1 MRRSRKT
8 DFQKLKIILVG
19 STYPSQRPQ
28 CPSLSNMFSCVCMF
42 VTHSFSTRATGTTTN
57 NNLTLASNW
66 LYPLV
71 TASVHDI
78 GPSRPIS
85 LKKCNKQS
93 INESAIL
100 SANNFLK
107 IWHAIQQSRSLIS
120 VKFHGLNCS
129 KIKTACFPTPETAP
143 KHALLSSFFLTVKG
157 FLNKQLVI
165 PENVKSNT

>member
-1 MRRSRKT
+1 MQRSRKT

-19 STYPSQRPQ
+19 STYPGQRPQ

-93 INESAIL
+93 ININDRRKRYFVS
-100 SANNFLK
+100 
-107 IWHAIQQSRSLIS
+107 QQGLVLLYYSLIYS
-120 VKFHGLNCS
+120 
-129 KIKTACFPTPETAP
+129 
-143 KHALLSSFFLTVKG
+143 FLTYSLIYLLGDVLTILLFNHSLFYRKR
-157 FLNKQLVI
+157 
-165 PENVKSNT
+165 